1 MIKNKKLFAL
11 AIALMVVILG
21 CLIFNLYIFSPIGLK
36 RVYQKGDSLAE
47 GTSDLISVGV
57 CQVGS
62 ESVWRTANTNSLKH
76 ALGEDNGFV
85 MRFFNSRQKQENQIK
100 TIRELISQKVDYIV
114 LAPVTE
120 YGWDTVLE
128 EAKEADIPVILMDR
142 QVEVEDKSLYKCFVG
157 TDMYGEGVKAGE
169 WLENYC
175 VEFKEPEEEINIVVL
190 TGTVGST
197 AEIGRSQGFLSV
209 ARKHHN
215 WNILETVDAD
225 FTTTK
230 AREVMRELIKK
241 YDDIDVVVS
250 QNDDMTFGVVEIL
263 DEAGI
268 THGVEGDVKIISF
281 DAVKKALRMVRDG
294 EIDADIECNP
304 NQGDMIASVIK
315 DINMG
320 RDVEKI
326 NYIGDM
332 TFTIYNVNGYI
343 NSRNY

>member
-1 MIKNKKLFAL
+1 MIKNKKILAL
-11 AIALMVVILG
+11 TIVLMIVVAG
-21 CLIFNLYIFSPIGLK
+21 CLIFNLYIFSPIRLRGL
-36 RVYQKGDSLAE
+36 YQNGEAGIADNSN
-47 GTSDLISVGV
+47 LISVGV

-62 ESVWRTANTNSLKH
+62 ESVWRTANTSSIKK
-76 ALGEDNGFV
+76 ALAEENGFFL
-85 MRFFNSRQKQENQIK
+85 RFSNARQKQENQIK
-100 TIRELISQKVDYIV
+100 TIREFISQKVDYIV

-120 YGWDTVLE
+120 YGWETVLE
-128 EAKEADIPVILMDR
+128 EAKEAGIPVILTDR
-142 QVEVEDKSLYKCFVG
+142 KVEVEDDSLYRCFIG
-157 TDMYGEGVKAGE
+157 TDMYGEGKKAGE
-169 WLENYC
+169 WLEDYC
-175 VEFKEPEEEINIVVL
+175 VEFKEPDEEIDIIVL

-197 AEIGRSQGFLSV
+197 AEIGRSEGFNSI
-209 ARKHHN
+209 AQKHPN
-215 WNILETVDAD
+215 WNILESVDAD

-230 AREVMRELIKK
+230 AREVMRELVKK
-241 YDDIDVVVS
+241 YDDIDVIVS

-304 NQGDMIASVIK
+304 NQGEMIASVIK
-315 DINMG
+315 DIN
-320 RDVEKI
+320 RDRTVEKI